1 MNAAQAR
8 ARRRLKFRVDLR
20 RKKQPHA
27 HTQAQTWHTQTHTH
41 SNERRPRQT
50 SLPAAATT
58 TTAVA
63 APTDTATQ
71 CPTPATL
78 LQRLPPTNIC
88 STHPNVQPLNKTDTL
103 TTVSAGSPSHLPC
116 GVEHKQSP
124 NKMNLTSHTT
134 KGGDGRKRPRIGADC
149 TPVQSA

>member
-1 MNAAQAR
+1 MQ
-8 ARRRLKFRVDLR
+8 RR
-20 RKKQPHA
+20 PEHA
-27 HTQAQTWHTQTHTH
+27 TDSSSESTCDERNSHTHTHKHRHGTHKHTH